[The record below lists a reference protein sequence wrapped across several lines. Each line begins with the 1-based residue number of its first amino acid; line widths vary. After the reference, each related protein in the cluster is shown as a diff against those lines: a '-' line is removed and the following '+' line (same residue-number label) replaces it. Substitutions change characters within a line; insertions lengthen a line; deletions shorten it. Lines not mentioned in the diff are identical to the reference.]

1 MKRTI
6 LSLAAFVCCSLG
18 VFAQT
23 DLVATLSHGSNLT
36 TYNGIDALSEAY
48 NAAAEGDVITLSPGT
63 FNAVDIE
70 KAITVRGAGMI
81 PMASNGN
88 VSTQI
93 SGTLTINVPSSTG
106 DILTIEGIHALSS
119 VSVNGDNYAPV
130 KLLKSRF
137 EGSVEGFGV
146 SMNAFSCIFAQRL
159 KAAGYRSSDFSYRNT
174 TLNCMNCVINNATS
188 SGYYQSGST
197 NVMAKI
203 IAINSLVNLNETY
216 IPYSVFT
223 NCIISSDEERSG
235 NNPLPETCEA
245 TNCIGINNWETPDL
259 FNNVD
264 KSTNTM
270 IEGSG
275 EEAYSTVFQTLK
287 GMKSLPIVED
297 YMLTTNAAAT
307 YLGDDGKQVGIYGGP
322 TPFNPLP
329 NNPQI
334 KKFVVDSSTEGGKL
348 NVKINVE

>member
-70 KAITVRGAGMI
+70 KAITVRGAGMM
-81 PMASNGN
+81 PLESNGN
-88 VSTQI
+88 VST
-93 SGTLTINVPSSTG
+93 SLAGSFSINVPTSS
-106 DILTIEGIHALSS
+106 SS
-119 VSVNGDNYAPV
+119 VPTLEGLLVLNRVGVYGESLAPV
-130 KLLKSRF
+130 NLMKCRF
-137 EGSVEGFGV
+137 QDEVKGYGV
-146 SMNAFSCIFAQRL
+146 YMNATYCVFASRL
-159 KAAGYRSSDFSYRNT
+159 YAKNYDNVFRNT
-174 TLNCMNCVINNATS
+174 TLNCINCVINDAAS
-188 SGYYQSGST
+188 DGFYDSVVG
-197 NVMAKI
+197 KI
-203 IAINSLVNLNETY
+203 Q
-216 IPYSVFT
+216 
-223 NCIISSDEERSG
+223 
-235 NNPLPETCEA
+235 A
-245 TNCIGINNWETPDL
+245 TNCIVKANSGEPYCTFNNCLILSQGGSYFDTPLDVTCSAHSCYGINMLATPDL
-259 FNNVD
+259 FANIND
-264 KSTNTM
+264 TSNKM
-270 IEGSG
+270 LEGSG
-275 EEAYSTVFQTLK
+275 DDVVQSVFKTLTSWDSF
-287 GMKSLPIVED
+287 SLTETFE
-297 YMLTTNAAAT
+297 LTDAAAAT